1 MSATIEVHQCVER
14 YYQSLRTS
22 SADGVR
28 SVFHPNARVTGYLPD
43 GLHEMT
49 VDDFAGFVQD
59 QQPSPDEAGADRML
73 EILSCEVAGETASV
87 RIREAYL
94 GMVFVDTFG
103 MLRVEGRWL
112 IYSKLFHVED

>member
-49 VDDFAGFVQD
+49 VDDF
-59 QQPSPDEAGADRML
+59 